1 LKRKETFQL
10 TKEQKEK
17 AVAKI
22 KKYVLENYDA
32 EIGNLQAE
40 IFLDFIS
47 EHIGVYYYNIGVA
60 DSMSFMSDKIEDFYL
75 LMKDEV

>member
-1 LKRKETFQL
+1 MKRKETFQL